1 MICKSKQ
8 KIKKII
14 TICLEKPFH
23 QILEKWF
30 EDLRNLQQIFK
41 KWFVDFTNH
50 GLSKLASE
58 IIAEIKD
65 IRKYLVFEK
74 GETTAAVSGLQGG
87 GTEFIVPDNVKDYL
101 FR

>member
-1 MICKSKQ
+1 MEEP
-8 KIKKII
+8 
-14 TICLEKPFH
+14 LH
-23 QILEKWF
+23 WILEKWLESF
-30 EDLRNLQQIFK
+30 R
-41 KWFVDFTNH
+41 NH
-50 GLSKLASE
+50 GLIKLASE

-74 GETTAAVSGLQGG
+74 SKNTASGMQGG

>member
-1 MICKSKQ
+1 M
-8 KIKKII
+8 
-14 TICLEKPFH
+14 EKPFH

-30 EDLRNLQQIFK
+30 EDLGNVQKIFE
-41 KWFVDFTNH
+41 KWFEGFRNH

-65 IRKYLVFEK
+65 IRKYLDFEK
-74 GETTAAVSGLQGG
+74 SKNMAVVSGLQGD
-87 GTEFIVPDNVKDYL
+87 GTEFIVPDDVKDYL

>member
-1 MICKSKQ
+1 MEEPLHWF
-8 KIKKII
+8 
-14 TICLEKPFH
+14 LENW
-23 QILEKWF
+23 LESF
-30 EDLRNLQQIFK
+30 R
-41 KWFVDFTNH
+41 NH
-50 GLSKLASE
+50 GLIELASE

-74 GETTAAVSGLQGG
+74 SKSTAGVSGMQGG

>member
-1 MICKSKQ
+1 M
-8 KIKKII
+8 IKKAI

-30 EDLRNLQQIFK
+30 EDLKNLQQILE
-41 KWFVDFTNH
+41 KWFEDFKNY

-58 IIAEIKD
+58 IIAEIKV

-74 GETTAAVSGLQGG
+74 NKNTATVSGLQGCC
-87 GTEFIVPDNVKDYL
+87 TEFIVPHDVKDYL

>member
-1 MICKSKQ
+1 M
-8 KIKKII
+8 
-14 TICLEKPFH
+14 EKPFH
-23 QILEKWF
+23 QILDKWF
-30 EDLRNLQQIFK
+30 QDLRRVQQIFEK
-41 KWFVDFTNH
+41 CLDGFINH
-50 GLSKLASE
+50 GLSNLASE

-74 GETTAAVSGLQGG
+74 SKNMALVSGLHGG

>member
-1 MICKSKQ
+1 M
-8 KIKKII
+8 
-14 TICLEKPFH
+14 EKPFH

-30 EDLRNLQQIFK
+30 EDLRNVQQIFE
-41 KWFVDFTNH
+41 KWFEGFKNH
-50 GLSKLASE
+50 DLSKFASE

-65 IRKYLVFEK
+65 IRKYLDFEK
-74 GETTAAVSGLQGG
+74 SKNLAVVSGLQGG